1 MIERIRIATE
11 QDAADIAAI
20 YAHYVETSPITF
32 ETAAPDA
39 DEMRG
44 RIAAVLQRHVWLV
57 LERDGRCV
65 AYSYASKHRDRAAY
79 QWSVD
84 TAVYIHRDERGK
96 GYGRSLYTRQLAF
109 LRAQGYYRSYA
120 GITMPNQASV
130 GLHESFGYKKIAQYS
145 RVGYKLGSWHD
156 VGWWEL
162 ELLPPAHEPK
172 PALSLDGLGEQKI
185 RSLLLDD
192 D

>member
-1 MIERIRIATE
+1 MIERFRIATE
-11 QDAADIAAI
+11 NDAADIARI
-20 YAHYVETSPITF
+20 YAHYVDTTAITF
-32 ETAAPDA
+32 ETSAPTA
-39 DEMRG
+39 DEFRT
-44 RIAAVLQRHVWLV
+44 RIGVVLQKHVWLV
-57 LERDGRCV
+57 LERDGKVV
-65 AYSYASKHRDRAAY
+65 AYAYASKHRDRAAY

-84 TAVYIHRDERGK
+84 TAVYIGNEERGK
-96 GYGRSLYTRQLAF
+96 GYGKLLYTRQLAF
-109 LRAQGYYRSYA
+109 LRAQGFYRSYA
-120 GITMPNQASV
+120 GITIPNAASV

-162 ELLPPAHEPK
+162 EVLPPADEPK
-172 PALSLDGLGEQKI
+172 PSLSLAELGDQKI